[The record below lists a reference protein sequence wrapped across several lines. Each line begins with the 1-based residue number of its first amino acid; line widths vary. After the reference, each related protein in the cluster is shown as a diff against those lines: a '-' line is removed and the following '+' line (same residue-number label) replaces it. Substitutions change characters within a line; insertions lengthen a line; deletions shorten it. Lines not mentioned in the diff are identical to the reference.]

1 MAQYIKIPKDLDNI
15 REKFMFGLT
24 KRQVV
29 CFAIGF
35 LIGIP
40 VFFLTKGQG
49 IEFAVICMGIAAS
62 PALICGIYKKNG
74 VPFERHIRYIL
85 AFFKKPKTRL
95 YHSENIYTAIERQI
109 EINQLTKLLSGGI
122 YVSFRKDEKTE
133 KISKKI

>member
-24 KRQVV
+24 KRQVI

-40 VFFLTKGQG
+40 IFFLMKGKG
-49 IEFAVICMGIAAS
+49 IEVAILCMGLAAA
-62 PALICGIYKKNG
+62 PAIICGIYKKNG
-74 VPFERHIRYIL
+74 ITFEKQIKYII

-95 YHSENIYTAIERQI
+95 YNSENIYTAIEKQI
-109 EINQLTKLLSGGI
+109 EVNRLTKLLSGGI
-122 YVSFRKDEKTE
+122 YVSFKKENQKGN
-133 KISKKI
+133 KKI